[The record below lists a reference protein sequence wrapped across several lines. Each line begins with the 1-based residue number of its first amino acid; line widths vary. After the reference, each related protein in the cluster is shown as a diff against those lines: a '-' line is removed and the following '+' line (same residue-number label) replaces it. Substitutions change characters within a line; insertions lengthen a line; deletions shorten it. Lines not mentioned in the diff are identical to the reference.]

1 VQDTLDAP
9 GSNAVALVVHA
20 RASDRRTIADA
31 LCRDGWR
38 VREAGDADEA
48 LATARREMPR
58 IAVVDAHL
66 GPLDD
71 GRHAA
76 VALSQLRFAS
86 NRVQVV
92 LLASEQDAR
101 IAALA
106 AAAGGARV
114 VVGARFAEADGAA
127 AAEGGVDDP
136 EATHLPDDRTLWVV
150 DDTMAIRALA
160 RGAFE
165 RAGWRVRD
173 FEHLREAID
182 ALSDAAAP
190 DAVLLDIHLPD
201 GNGLGNI
208 GVFAAAG
215 AAVVMVSNM
224 AGPDQV
230 ELAFAAGASDVVAK
244 PFDLRSLVAR
254 VSRAVRPRDGARVA
268 GTP

>member
-1 VQDTLDAP
+1 MQDTLDAP
-9 GSNAVALVVHA
+9 GSNAVALVAHA
-20 RASDRRTIADA
+20 RASARRTIADA

-38 VREAGDADEA
+38 VLEVGDALEA
-48 LATARREMPR
+48 LAAARREMPR
-58 IAVVDAHL
+58 IAVVDARL
-66 GPLDD
+66 APLDD

-76 VALSQLRFAS
+76 IALSQLRFPT

-92 LLASEQDAR
+92 LVTSERDARTDALAS
-101 IAALA
+101 
-106 AAAGGARV
+106 AAGGARV
-114 VVGARFAEADGAA
+114 VIAAHLAEAATSGGDEEAA
-127 AAEGGVDDP
+127 AAY
-136 EATHLPDDRTLWVV
+136 LPDDRTLWVV

-165 RAGWRVRD
+165 RAGWHVRD

-182 ALSDAAAP
+182 ALAGSAAP

-254 VSRAVRPRDGARVA
+254 VSRAVRPRDGAGVA